1 MTRELKKILDSLV
14 GQADLNGQEA
24 DRMMDLAFAM
34 DLTEEQK
41 REAGQYL
48 VEMINKRKRPD
59 VDVKGMLGEISP
71 ALNLSYIAKRYFDK
85 DRTWLYQR
93 INHTPVNGKP
103 AVFTQNELKRLSDS
117 LAELSNKIHQISI
130 QLTH

>member
-1 MTRELKKILDSLV
+1 MTRELKKILDSVV

-71 ALNLSYIAKRYFDK
+71 ALNLSYIAK
-85 DRTWLYQR
+85 L
-93 INHTPVNGKP
+93 
-103 AVFTQNELKRLSDS
+103 
-117 LAELSNKIHQISI
+117 
-130 QLTH
+130 

>member
-1 MTRELKKILDSLV
+1 
-14 GQADLNGQEA
+14 
-24 DRMMDLAFAM
+24 MMDHAFAM

-59 VDVKGMLGEISP
+59 VDVKGMLDEISP